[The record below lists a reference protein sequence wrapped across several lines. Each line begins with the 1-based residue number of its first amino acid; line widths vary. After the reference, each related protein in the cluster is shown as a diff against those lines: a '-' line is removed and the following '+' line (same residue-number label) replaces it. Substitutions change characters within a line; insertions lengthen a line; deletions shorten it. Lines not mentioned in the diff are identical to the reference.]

1 MTRGNRSSYWRRRS
15 RRHLG
20 LALASAALTGA
31 MFWLVRS
38 DVTMVRLSMASAY
51 AGLAL
56 LGVTMAT
63 GPWNILRRR
72 PNPVSTDLRRDIGIW
87 AGVLGLVH
95 VAVGLQVHMGGNI
108 WEYFFYPPAPQRLLV
123 RLDPFGL
130 ANYTGLGVTLILA
143 VLLTLS
149 NDASLR
155 WLGTR
160 RWKWVH
166 RSAYVA
172 FALVVGHGALYQ
184 LLEKRSLLFVT
195 LFVALAVAVT
205 TLQLAGFRRVRFQ
218 ARRVTIGPAG
228 VRGGTSPPP
237 SFPGRQST
245 TPPPVKDTRGS
256 PGS

>member
-1 MTRGNRSSYWRRRS
+1 MTRGKRSSYWRRRL

-20 LALASAALTGA
+20 LGLVSAALTAGIFA
-31 MFWLVRS
+31 LVGS
-38 DVTMVRLSMASAY
+38 DVAMVRLSMASAY

-63 GPWNILRRR
+63 GPWNVLRSR
-72 PNPVSTDLRRDIGIW
+72 PNPVSSDLRRDLGIW

-95 VAVGLQVHMGGNI
+95 VTVGLQVHMSGNI
-108 WEYFFYPPAPQRLLV
+108 WEYFFHPPAPQRLLV

-143 VLLTLS
+143 VLLALS

-160 RWKWVH
+160 RWKMAH

-172 FALVVGHGALYQ
+172 VALVLGHGALYQ
-184 LLEKRSLLFVT
+184 LMEKRSLPFVV
-195 LFVALAVAVT
+195 LFVAVAVALT
-205 TLQLAGFRRVRFQ
+205 ILQLAGFRRVRFR
-218 ARRVTIGPAG
+218 ARRVATAVGG
-228 VRGGTSPPP
+228 VSRGASKPP

-245 TPPPVKDTRGS
+245 TSPPVKDT
-256 PGS
+256 